1 MKVTDA
7 YDEQSDSWY
16 FTVHDGKT
24 WPVIHHTHTLPNST
38 VNLDIAVDGT
48 ILGIEIV

>member
-16 FTVHDGKT
+16 FFVTPENTLFVS
-24 WPVIHHTHTLPNST
+24 HHTHELTGAT
-38 VNLDIAVDGT
+38 VNLADGT
-48 ILGIEIV
+48 VLGIEIV